1 MAFKVVRRSSSSS
14 KRGDILGRKILKIK
28 DYLKSRSIR
37 LIGSQRYTII
47 YEGIGVSPRGIRRM
61 NFRRI

>member
-1 MAFKVVRRSSSSS
+1 MFRS
-14 KRGDILGRKILKIK
+14 GDILGRKILKIK

-47 YEGIGVSPRGIRRM
+47 HEGIGISPRGIRRM